1 MDSRRPTTDGVHAAA
16 VRIAGAVTKTPLL
29 PLDNGGRRLWV
40 KAECL
45 QQGGSFKLRGAS
57 NRLLRLSAAER
68 ARGVVAFSSGNHAQ
82 GVALAARRLGIAA
95 AIVMP
100 ADAPAVK
107 LEATRAAGAEIVLYD
122 RATGSREAIGAA
134 LAAARGATLVP
145 SFDDVDVIEGQGSV
159 GVEIEA
165 QLGRSP
171 PLVAVPCGG
180 GGLSAGIALALPESE
195 IVIVEPEG
203 WDDMARSLAR
213 GEIVPVAEP
222 APPTRCDALQ
232 TKRVSPL
239 TFGALRDA
247 GARGLAV
254 GEEEVAAAI
263 AFAFRHLRIVA
274 EPGGAVALAALLSGK
289 AGCARRQRR
298 HRLRRECRSASLRGD
313 SGPLSHRAD
322 QGGQPAHLA
331 CRAPEALGI
340 GVGIRAR
347 AGQCRALQHR
357 IEQPRQIG
365 QDRPVDPGERGLELA
380 MIVDAHGAFLATGA

>member
-1 MDSRRPTTDGVHAAA
+1 MSERWPSASGVRAAA
-16 VRIAGAVTKTPLL
+16 ERIAGSVTKTPLL
-29 PLDNGGRRLWV
+29 PLDHEGKRLWV

-57 NRLLRLSAAER
+57 NRLLQLSEAER

-100 ADAPAVK
+100 ADAPGVK

-134 LAAARGATLVP
+134 LAAERGATLVP

-165 QLGRSP
+165 QLGAP
-171 PLVAVPCGG
+171 PAMAIVPCGG
-180 GGLSAGIALALPESE
+180 GGLSAGIALALPRSE
-195 IVIVEPEG
+195 IVVVEPEG
-203 WDDMARSLAR
+203 WDDMARSLAL
-213 GEIVPVAEP
+213 GEIVPVEEP

-239 TFGALRDA
+239 TFGALRAA

-254 GEEEVAAAI
+254 TEAEVAAAI
-263 AFAFRHLRIVA
+263 LFAFRHLRIVA

-289 AGCARRQRR
+289 VEAPDESVVIVSG
-298 HRLRRECRSASLRGD
+298 GNVD
-313 SGPLSHRAD
+313 SGLYA
-322 QGGQPAHLA
+322 
-331 CRAPEALGI
+331 EILG
-340 GVGIRAR
+340 R
-347 AGQCRALQHR
+347 
-357 IEQPRQIG
+357 
-365 QDRPVDPGERGLELA
+365 
-380 MIVDAHGAFLATGA
+380 